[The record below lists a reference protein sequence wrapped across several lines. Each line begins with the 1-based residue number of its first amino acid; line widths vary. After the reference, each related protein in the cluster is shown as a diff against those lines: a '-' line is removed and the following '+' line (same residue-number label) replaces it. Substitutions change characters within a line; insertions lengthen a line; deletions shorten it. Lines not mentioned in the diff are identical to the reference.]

1 MKKIYYHVVTERPMK
16 LGKEIIFDDNH
27 HSGVYD
33 RVYAFKD
40 KVDEIYKNPKDYGN
54 VEFEHHLKVAFREL
68 ALEEVRKKTEEMFQM

>member
-1 MKKIYYHVVTERPMK
+1 MKKIYYHVVTERPME

-40 KVDEIYKNPKDYGN
+40 K
-54 VEFEHHLKVAFREL
+54 
-68 ALEEVRKKTEEMFQM
+68 EMKYIRIQKIMKMLSSNII